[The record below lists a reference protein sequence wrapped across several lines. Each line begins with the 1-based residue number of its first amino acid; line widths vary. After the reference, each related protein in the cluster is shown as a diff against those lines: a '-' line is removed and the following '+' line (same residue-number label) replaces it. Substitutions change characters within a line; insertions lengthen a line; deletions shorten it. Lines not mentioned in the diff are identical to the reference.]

1 MDMKRII
8 IFTALILFIPFIIVN
23 FFNVDKKEK
32 IKLKYE
38 SNIIIRVKRLS
49 SNEIEYLP
57 LEEYIVGVL
66 AGEMPIYFEKEAF
79 KAQAVAARSYALK
92 KIEYNKD
99 NEYDVV
105 DSVLNQV
112 YLDNYYLK
120 EAWQDEYL
128 DNINKLREIVNETS
142 LEYLD
147 YNGEVVDALFFSTSN
162 GYTEN
167 ASLVFNIDLP
177 YLQSVTSMWDS
188 STSSAFR
195 STKKIS
201 IDEFYSSLNLEYSN
215 TLDFKVLRRSS
226 TNRILNLSING
237 IEFTGKEVY
246 DKLGLKS
253 MDFSLKQDG
262 NNIIIDTVGYGHG
275 VGMSQYGAEGMA
287 LEGYSYKDILSHYYV
302 GTSIKKIEN

>member
-1 MDMKRII
+1 MKKIM

-23 FFNVDKKEK
+23 FFDVDKKEK

-120 EAWQDEYL
+120 EAWQDKYL

-177 YLQSVTSMWDS
+177 YLQSVSSMWDS

-201 IDEFYSSLNLEYSN
+201 IDEFYSSLGLEYSN
-215 TLDFKVLRRSS
+215 NLNFKVLKRSS

-237 IEFTGKEVY
+237 KEFTGKEVY

-287 LEGYSYKDILSHYYV
+287 LEGYSYKDILFHYYV

>member
-1 MDMKRII
+1 MKKII
-8 IFTALILFIPFIIVN
+8 IFTALILFIPFVIVN
-23 FFNVDKKEK
+23 FFDVDKKEE
-32 IKLKYE
+32 IKLRYE

-79 KAQAVAARSYALK
+79 KAQAVAARSYVLK

-120 EAWQDEYL
+120 EAWQDKYL

-215 TLDFKVLRRSS
+215 TLDFKVLKRSS
-226 TNRILNLSING
+226 TNRILNLTING

-253 MDFSLKQDG
+253 MDFSLRQDD

-287 LEGYSYKDILSHYYV
+287 LEGYSYRDILSHYYV
-302 GTSIKKIEN
+302 GTSIKKIKN

>member
-1 MDMKRII
+1 MKKIILFIVII
-8 IFTALILFIPFIIVN
+8 IFIPFVIVS
-23 FFNVDKKEK
+23 FFKIDKKEE
-32 IKLKYE
+32 IKLNYE
-38 SNIIIRVKRLS
+38 SNTIIRVKRLS
-49 SNEIEYLP
+49 SGGIEYLP
-57 LEEYIVGVL
+57 FEEYIVGVL
-66 AGEMPIYFEKEAF
+66 AGEMPIYFEKEAL

-120 EAWQDEYL
+120 EAWGNKYV
-128 DNINKLREIVNETS
+128 DNINKLREAVNDTS

-147 YNGEVVDALFFSTSN
+147 YNGEVIDALFFSTSN

-167 ASLVFNIDLP
+167 SSLVFNIDLP
-177 YLQSVTSMWDS
+177 YLQSVTSKWDS

-201 IDEFYSSLNLEYSN
+201 SSDFYSSLGLEKSN
-215 TLDFKVLRRSS
+215 ILNFKVLKRSS
-226 TNRILNLSING
+226 TNRILNLSINST
-237 IEFTGKEVY
+237 EFTGRELY

-253 MDFSLKQDG
+253 TDFSLKQDG
-262 NNIIIDTVGYGHG
+262 DTIIIDTVGYGHG

-302 GTSIKKIEN
+302 GTSIKKLLN